1 MIRQVLRF
9 LLSAVILTT
18 VFTNCFCQ
26 YDPWTVNKTHK
37 DLRLKGR
44 VDSCVTNIIVMSY
57 KDGATKKQLNA
68 KIVEYYNK
76 HGEVIKMYHYILG
89 HNPDTADAWKNPS
102 ITVYK
107 YDKTGGFEKTVD
119 YKSKTFSKDV
129 FTYTNDKTVGYLK
142 HYVLPDNKLA
152 GMTKLKLNTRG
163 DIEESV
169 YYSRDT
175 SYNAKPYW
183 KINYEYNQNGYLL
196 KDSTSNSSS
205 TRIHRNFYTYD
216 QNNNLIKILRTAD
229 PQPSIEVYTYPKF
242 DKLHNW
248 LEADMFSE
256 GKLIY
261 VIERQVTYYK

>member
-1 MIRQVLRF
+1 MIRQ
-9 LLSAVILTT
+9 LLKSLFITIILTT

-26 YDPWTVNKTHK
+26 YDPWIDNKIYK

-57 KDGATKKQLNA
+57 EDGTTKKQLNA

-119 YKSKTFSKDV
+119 YKSKTLSKDV
-129 FTYTNDKTVGYLK
+129 FTYTNGKIEAYIK
-142 HYVLPDNKLA
+142 HYNLPDNKL
-152 GMTKLKLNTRG
+152 GLTRIKFNTVG

-169 YYSRDT
+169 KYRDT
-175 SYNAKPYW
+175 AYNAKPYI
-183 KINYEYNQNGYLL
+183 KINYEYNQNGFLV
-196 KDSTSNSSS
+196 KDSTSYTNT
-205 TRIHRNFYTYD
+205 TRTQRNFRTYD
-216 QNNNLIKILRTAD
+216 QNNNLIQIRMSSY
-229 PQPSIEVYTYPKF
+229 PEPRIEVYTHPKF

-248 LEADMFSE
+248 LEEDTFLE
-256 GKLIY
+256 GKLAY
-261 VIERQVTYYK
+261 VFERQITYYK